1 MVHNLRIAGTRKVL
15 CTVFL
20 FVSIWRSYQSPS
32 FRPIRIKL
40 MYKNLPV
47 VVIGVLLLG
56 PSKDPDG
63 WDNIV
68 HRFNAFEVE
77 FGWVHFESML
87 AVKPALWQMF
97 GTSLAVG
104 RAKGPTTLSKY
115 TFAYFYSKSPL
126 ARNPCD
132 LDWWWAL
139 GRFWHTPNFIKFGW
153 ERAEKSGFDV

>member
-1 MVHNLRIAGTRKVL
+1 MFLHELVALAILWNHSTLQSVHMVHNLRIAGTRKVL

-20 FVSIWRSYQSPS
+20 FVSIWRSLYHLL
-32 FRPIRIKL
+32 RPIRIKVDAE
-40 MYKNLPV
+40 NLPV
-47 VVIGVLLLG
+47 VIIGVLVLC

-68 HRFNAFEVE
+68 HRLNAFEVE

-97 GTSLAVG
+97 GTGLAVG

-115 TFAYFYSKSPL
+115 GELWNQVLP
-126 ARNPCD
+126 
-132 LDWWWAL
+132 
-139 GRFWHTPNFIKFGW
+139 RFLQSCYT
-153 ERAEKSGFDV
+153 D